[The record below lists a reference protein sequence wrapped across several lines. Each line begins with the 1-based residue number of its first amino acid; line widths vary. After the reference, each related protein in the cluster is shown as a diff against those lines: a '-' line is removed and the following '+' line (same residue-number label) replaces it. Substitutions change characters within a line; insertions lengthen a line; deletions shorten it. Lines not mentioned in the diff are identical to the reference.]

1 MKLGKVL
8 PAILGMG
15 LLLPVSANVAFAD
28 EPQVRVEV
36 TTPFSLAAS
45 EVVTKVSFT
54 VLDTY
59 TVQGNS
65 GVTLTPGQNYY
76 VKIEAGKLRLY
87 EDGLLPQLLTES
99 STSIIVEPTQPNTE
113 QAVVQLKGKKSTYGY
128 RDAME
133 FSLSTKGVLQTIAS
147 INNIDMEDYL
157 RGVVPREMSSSWE
170 REALKAQA
178 VAARTYAMR
187 QMKAN
192 PLINDTVK
200 YQAYEGAN
208 IEGANSN
215 AAVAETAGQVLMHDG
230 KLIDALYS
238 ASNGGYTEGPENVWN
253 GSPIPYLTAKPDPYD
268 STISP
273 HKSWQ
278 VTLKAADIQSK
289 IKSMK
294 PATGTITGVT
304 AQTDESGRVV
314 DLAIQ
319 GDKGVVHLKKDATR
333 TVLGLKSMRYSVQMN
348 GGNQAGGTS
357 VAQSLMTIDGNG
369 TIANPNAVMVTS
381 GNATKQVT
389 GPIYVQSASGVKE
402 AVTTTNSSASQPGT
416 PLTSVTF
423 TGSGWGHGV
432 GMSQWGA
439 KQMAKEGMTYQDIL
453 DFYYG
458 PARAIG
464 GYGAE

>member
-15 LLLPVSANVAFAD
+15 LLLPAGATVSAAE

-45 EVVTKVSFT
+45 EVVTMVPFT

-59 TVQGNS
+59 MVQGYPE
-65 GVTLTPGQNYY
+65 VMLTPGQNYY

-87 EDGLLPQLLTES
+87 QDGIMPQMLAEGQDSLM
-99 STSIIVEPTQPNTE
+99 IEPVQPDTE
-113 QAVVQLKGKKSTYGY
+113 QAVVKLKGKKGVFGY

-133 FSLSTKGVLQTIAS
+133 FRLSTKGVLQTIAS
-147 INNIDMEDYL
+147 INNVDMEDYL

-187 QMKAN
+187 QMKTN

-200 YQAYEGAN
+200 YQAYEGVN

-215 AAVAETAGQVLMHDG
+215 AAVQETAGQVLMYDG

-238 ASNGGYTEGPENVWN
+238 ASNGGYTAAPENVWN
-253 GSPIPYLTAKPDPYD
+253 GSPLPYLTAKPDPYD
-268 STISP
+268 SKISP

-278 VTLKAADIQSK
+278 VTLTAAEIQNK
-289 IKSMK
+289 IKNVK
-294 PATGTITGVT
+294 PAVGTITGISV
-304 AQTDESGRVV
+304 QTQDESGRAV
-314 DLAIQ
+314 DLVIQ
-319 GDKGVVHLKKDATR
+319 GNQGTAHLTKDSTR
-333 TVLGLKSMRYSVQMN
+333 TVLGLKSMRYQVQAN
-348 GGNQAGGTS
+348 GGVAIP
-357 VAQSLMTIDGNG
+357 VAQQLMTISGSSATASKSTFAITNG
-369 TIANPNAVMVTS
+369 SV
-381 GNATKQVT
+381 TKQVA
-389 GPIYVQSASGVKE
+389 GPLYIQSESGVK
-402 AVTTTNSSASQPGT
+402 ALTPSSPPAQPGT
-416 PLTSVTF
+416 PLSSVTF

-439 KQMAKEGMTYQDIL
+439 KQMAKEGITHHDIL

-458 PARAIG
+458 PAQITG